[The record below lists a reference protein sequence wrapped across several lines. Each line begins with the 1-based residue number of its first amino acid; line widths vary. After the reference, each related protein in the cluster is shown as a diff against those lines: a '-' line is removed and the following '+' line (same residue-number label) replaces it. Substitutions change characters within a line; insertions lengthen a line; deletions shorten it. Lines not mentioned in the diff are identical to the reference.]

1 MAKDK
6 DGTTFDDTQHT
17 SLYCETPTIGDEYTI
32 VDLTSD
38 DSDFPASS
46 LSKPAGDFIDAQAAD
61 AAAEISG
68 KAHRPDSRQMGAA
81 SKRLRAQGGAR
92 HLRNRASLDWR
103 ADQQRVCA
111 PDGIAGGR
119 LEKDGIVSLS
129 TLTQTLLFSRTAAAL
144 YERLQAEGLS
154 IIYDQ
159 QVPLSQYYP
168 RAAGNGPAHTI
179 TLNPHHPKGD
189 LINLLARELRR
200 AWQYAEGALVNPLT
214 FEPEEA
220 ILVNRAQQADVL
232 MMSIKMAWELKLAG
246 ENEAWEYLVG
256 SPMADVSRLF
266 ENKASADFRTLNNGE
281 AARAAYDQFFE
292 SARTKLHDKR
302 IIHQM
307 LLDETGYIKSRVAR
321 PQVSMDLFR
330 RLGQLP
336 NGRNYLA
343 MSGQQRLP
351 TDPMYATIEDR
362 ANANFLWFIKF
373 ERSFQ
378 EKELQMVQESVKLS
392 AEIVDMAAFAA
403 RTGRAK
409 PRTRR
414 APSEQN

>member
-6 DGTTFDDTQHT
+6 DGTTFDDTLHT
-17 SLYCETPTIGDEYTI
+17 SLHCETASIGDEYTV
-32 VDLTSD
+32 VDLTAD
-38 DSDFPASS
+38 DGDFAHSDF
-46 LSKPAGDFIDAQAAD
+46 AGAAQGGDDAEVSAQAR
-61 AAAEISG
+61 
-68 KAHRPDSRQMGAA
+68 RPDSRQMGAT
-81 SKRLRAQGGAR
+81 SKRLRETGGTQHMR
-92 HLRNRASLDWR
+92 HRASLDWR
-103 ADQQRVCA
+103 ADQQRVCTPVA
-111 PDGIAGGR
+111 TSQR
-119 LEKDGIVSLS
+119 LEKDGVVSIA
-129 TLTQTLLFSRTAAAL
+129 TLTQTLLFSRTAIAL
-144 YERLQAEGLS
+144 YERLQADGIS

-168 RAAGNGPAHTI
+168 RAAAGEGPAHTI

-189 LINLLARELRR
+189 LLNMLARELRR
-200 AWQYAEGALVNPLT
+200 AWQHAEGALVNPLT

-246 ENEAWEYLVG
+246 ENEAWDYLVG

-281 AARAAYDQFFE
+281 AARAAYDLFFDG
-292 SARTKLHDKR
+292 ARTKIHDKR

-307 LLDETGYIKSRVAR
+307 LLDETGYIKSRDSR

-343 MSGQQRLP
+343 SGNQSRLP
-351 TDPMYATIEDR
+351 TDPMYATVEDR

-378 EKELQMVQESVKLS
+378 EKELQMVEESVKLS
-392 AEIVDMAAFAA
+392 AEVVDMAAFAA
-403 RTGRAK
+403 RTGRKRSAA
-409 PRTRR
+409 RR
-414 APSEQN
+414 APAEQN